1 MPVSIPLLAQF
12 MDKVQFMSGGDMLG
26 EVSSPVGLDWCIA
39 EVPEV
44 TAGCMTAC
52 ALAKPCVLSV
62 GAGDFD
68 RAGLIEGCVNIQRD
82 LTLSIAPL
90 TGIA

>member
-12 MDKVQFMSGGDMLG
+12 MDKVQFMSGGEMLG
-26 EVSSPVGLDWCIA
+26 VVISPVGLDWCIA

-52 ALAKPCVLSV
+52 ALARPCVLC
-62 GAGDFD
+62 G
-68 RAGLIEGCVNIQRD
+68 
-82 LTLSIAPL
+82 
-90 TGIA
+90 

>member
-1 MPVSIPLLAQF
+1 MQF
-12 MDKVQFMSGGDMLG
+12 MDKVEFMLYG
-26 EVSSPVGLDWCIA
+26 ELMAWLFLRSVSDWCSA

-52 ALAKPCVLSV
+52 ALARPCVLSV

-68 RAGLIEGCVNIQRD
+68 RAGLIEGVCEYTERLD
-82 LTLSIAPL
+82 PFR
-90 TGIA
+90 